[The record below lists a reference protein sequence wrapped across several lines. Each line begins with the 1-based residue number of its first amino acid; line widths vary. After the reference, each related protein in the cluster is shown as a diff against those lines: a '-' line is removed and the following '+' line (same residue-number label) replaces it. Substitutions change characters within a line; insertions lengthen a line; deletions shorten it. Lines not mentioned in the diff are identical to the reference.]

1 MKKIPVAV
9 KISVLVFLVIIL
21 LTIAFS
27 RPIYNRI
34 KERVDSAAFQ
44 LTDKVTELTGLTLT
58 YDSFSPSILSFL
70 SIKGIKLADE
80 NGTVILSI
88 KNTRINYKLN
98 ELIKGN
104 MKTFIRSVL
113 VSGVDI
119 DVGQIIG
126 VVEKL
131 SAAGKNDKKNAPE
144 IEEILSF
151 VPQDVTVKNISL
163 NYSNESFDS
172 SFVIKDISLLNSM
185 WGNSLEFQMD
195 CAANA
200 FVKKNKAKY
209 SGSVYLTGSVSESFD
224 KATLYLNIA
233 DFTDGT
239 FRIAKTN
246 LMATYADKNIEV
258 YTIQSVNPFSIKA
271 AYNLDSQKATVS
283 LETEKLN
290 PLSVVSLSGKS
301 DHRAGLPASLL
312 SSLIF
317 LKGEKTAFTES
328 KYS

>member
-9 KISVLVFLVIIL
+9 KISILVFLVIIL
-21 LTIAFS
+21 MTFAFS

-34 KERVDSAAFQ
+34 KEGVDKVAFQ

-80 NGTVILSI
+80 NGNVILSI

-104 MKTFIRSVL
+104 METFIRSVL
-113 VSGVDI
+113 INGVDV
-119 DVGQIIG
+119 DVGQVIG
-126 VVEKL
+126 VAEKL
-131 SAAGKNDKKNAPE
+131 SAANKNDKNNAPE
-144 IEEILSF
+144 IEEILSYL
-151 VPQDVTVKNISL
+151 PQDVTVKNISL
-163 NYSNESFDS
+163 NYTNENFDS
-172 SFVIKDISLLNSM
+172 SFVIKDISLLNSI

-200 FVKKNKAKY
+200 FVKQNNTKY

-246 LMATYADKNIEV
+246 LMATYADKNVEV
-258 YTIQSVNPFSIKA
+258 HTIQAVNPFSIKA
-271 AYNLDSQKATVS
+271 MYNLETQKAS
-283 LETEKLN
+283 LSLDTEKLN
-290 PLSVVSLSGKS
+290 P
-301 DHRAGLPASLL
+301 
-312 SSLIF
+312 
-317 LKGEKTAFTES
+317 
-328 KYS
+328 